1 MPTGSTVQSR
11 LRALTIAT
19 FLLSFNLVL
28 FELLLTRLFAVVLF
42 AQFAHLA
49 LALALLGISVGAI
62 LQHLW
67 PQLIPD
73 EGLERRLAWIVLLQG
88 VFTLLAVVATIEF
101 PVTVQF
107 DRPPVTY
114 QERSHIKDDL
124 LDPAWFMALLPV
136 LSVPFSIAGLAFAGI
151 FQRRKAHIGQLYG
164 ADLIGGAV
172 AAVAFIPVL
181 GSLAGP
187 DAVFVVTLGAG
198 IAGLLLVSPKVD
210 KVLGGLS
217 AAMVAFSGIA
227 LVAGLA
233 GEVFTVKYTAG
244 YSDENVEYALW
255 TPLTRIAVHTD
266 EKRGTY
272 MLLDNTSA
280 SEVFLDQAAAPRV
293 RRLVNRGLVHDLHKS
308 DDKSAR
314 VAILAASAGGEVA
327 IAQAEGWTHIDAIDI
342 AGDIMHIVADR
353 WPDNDYNPYAK
364 PGVVPIA
371 SDGRAAI
378 LHASSDYRI
387 IQMVHANLWSSA
399 GLLSN
404 AWSPS
409 LLETKEAFATYLDRL
424 DADGTV
430 SFGRGG
436 GTKVIARAAAQAL
449 RERGVK
455 EPWRHMAY
463 AAGSSTVLLVKP
475 RPFTDAEAEVLRQA
489 IQRYRRVDLVL
500 DPGKEPDAKVRKM
513 LLQGAVMTDDRP
525 YLDDPELVSAH
536 LESAMQT
543 VQGEKD
549 RPLAAVY
556 RSIVIQTAFALVAGA
571 LFIGLPL
578 LLRGRSASAGL
589 KGVGLGILYV
599 AGLGYGYLAVET
611 VLIHELVLFVGHPT
625 YAITVVILAMLLAS
639 GIGSV
644 VVGRWAED
652 TLLMRLR
659 MALVTVVVLGSVQ
672 AFVVPPILSSLA
684 LGLPT
689 AVRMGLTFV
698 LLFPLGFVMGM
709 PFPLALRLLRPEASG
724 VVPWAW
730 AINGWMSVMASLMT
744 VVISRMYGYSTAFGV
759 ALGAYVLALA
769 LAGALPRIRK
779 A

>member
-1 MPTGSTVQSR
+1 MQAR

-88 VFTLLAVVATIEF
+88 VFTLLAVIATIEF

-107 DRPPVTY
+107 DQPPVTY

-124 LDPAWFMALLPV
+124 LDPAWFVALLPV

-172 AAVAFIPVL
+172 AAVVFIPVL
-181 GSLAGP
+181 GSFAGP

-198 IAGLLLVSPKVD
+198 VAGLLLVSPKVD

-217 AAMVAFSGIA
+217 ATMVALSGVA
-227 LVAGLA
+227 LVTGLVS
-233 GEVFTVKYTAG
+233 EVLTVKYTAG
-244 YSDENVEYALW
+244 YSDENVDYALW

-280 SEVFLDQAAAPRV
+280 SEVFLDGSAAPRV

-308 DDKSAR
+308 DQKDAR

-353 WPDNDYNPYAK
+353 WPDNAHNPYARD
-364 PGVVPIA
+364 GVVPIA

-378 LHASSDYRI
+378 LHASGNYRI

-424 DADGTV
+424 DEDGTV

-449 RERGVK
+449 RERGVQ

-475 RPFTDAEAEVLRQA
+475 RPFTDAEADVLRKA
-489 IQRYRRVDLVL
+489 IKRYRRVDLIL
-500 DPGKEPDAKVRKM
+500 DPSKEPDGKVRK
-513 LLQGAVMTDDRP
+513 LLLEGAVMTDDRP
-525 YLDDPELVSAH
+525 YLDDPELVSTH

-543 VQGEKD
+543 MQGEKD

-578 LLRGRSASAGL
+578 LWRGRSASAGL
-589 KGVGLGILYV
+589 KGVGPGILYV

-652 TLLMRLR
+652 TLLTRLR
-659 MALVTVVVLGSVQ
+659 VALLTVVVLGAVQ
-672 AFVVPPILSSLA
+672 AFVVPPLLTSLA

-759 ALGAYVLALA
+759 ALVAYVLALA
-769 LAGALPRIRK
+769 LAGTLPRIRNS
-779 A
+779 